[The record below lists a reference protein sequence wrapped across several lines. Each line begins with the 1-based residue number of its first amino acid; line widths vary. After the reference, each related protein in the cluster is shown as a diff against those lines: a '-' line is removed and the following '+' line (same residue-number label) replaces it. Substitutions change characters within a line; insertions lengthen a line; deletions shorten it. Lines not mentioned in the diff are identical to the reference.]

1 MNRVTSALMSGILQV
16 IGAPGLVLLAL
27 LATLLAAAPF
37 GVALNGELQNAL
49 ANQPPIALG
58 SGEIDADWWSEF
70 RDHAGGLAATFTPT
84 VIGFAAPLDNL
95 SAVLDG
101 TARPM
106 VLALPVGIAM
116 LVWAWLWGVALFRF
130 DRDRQSPFAAAILA
144 GFSNLPRFAIISVTA
159 AVLQLALYLTLHRAL
174 FGPLYRMLVGDGA
187 SEPAAF
193 AIRIVFYAIF
203 GAAIAIVSLVAD
215 YARVAQMVSRPSG
228 MLTSIGAGAAFVRR
242 NLSIVM
248 SLYLMTGALF
258 VMLFAGFGIIDIYG
272 RSRVGGWRGIAV
284 AQAFILGRLI
294 VRLIF
299 GASELQL
306 YKTGDQRSR

>member
-1 MNRVTSALMSGILQV
+1 MNPVTAALTRGIRQV
-16 IGAPGLVLLAL
+16 LGAPGLVILAL

-37 GVALNGELQNAL
+37 GVALNGELQTAL

-70 RDHAGGLAATFTPT
+70 REHAGGLAATFTPT

-101 TARPM
+101 TMRPAA
-106 VLALPVGIAM
+106 LALPIGIAM

-130 DRDRQSPFAAAILA
+130 DRERQAPFAAAILA
-144 GFSNLPRFAIISVTA
+144 GFSNLPRFVIISIA
-159 AVLQLALYLTLHRAL
+159 AAILQLALYLTLHRAL
-174 FGPLYRMLVGDGA
+174 FGPIYSALTGNGA
-187 SEPAAF
+187 AESTAF
-193 AIRIVFYAIF
+193 AIRVVLYVIF
-203 GAAIAIVSLVAD
+203 GAAIAIVSLIAG

-228 MLTSIGAGAAFVRR
+228 VFASLGAGAGFVGR
-242 NLSIVM
+242 NLKTVM
-248 SLYLMTGALF
+248 SLYLMTGMLF
-258 VMLFAGFGIIDIYG
+258 LVLFAGFGIVDIYG

-294 VRLIF
+294 MRLIF

-306 YKTGDQRSR
+306 YKTQASR